1 MSNPMKKFVKLLGKS
16 ERVYCQC
23 VGESVYITD
32 GYIAIKVPKFW
43 YDDLILTESP
53 IFQPLNN
60 GEIATKDCNAKIC
73 KTVPNGIDIAAV
85 ISGYVKKEILW
96 KSPFLMEVPLD
107 KKTAQLCLFVS
118 ENEIIP
124 VRSAFVEACEDFVTG
139 DYYGLLI
146 YIIQVK
152 QREDDIVAD
161 LYYMTLDEA
170 ECTLDYYKVACY
182 PLYHY
187 EDGTVL
193 NEEEKRNLTI
203 FDQSEL
209 GHLTSITY
217 HPYDEG
223 TFKHN
228 IKRLR
233 EDMDESTAG
242 DFDAHLASLK

>member
-1 MSNPMKKFVKLLGKS
+1 MIKFENLNLFDALRQIVERNTKHYKTDLEYDIEAIQKNPDCDTWWWMSRKCGTQIDKECDIF
-16 ERVYCQC
+16 Y
-23 VGESVYITD
+23 D
-32 GYIAIKVPKFW
+32 GRSSSLKYFM
-43 YDDLILTESP
+43 D
-53 IFQPLNN
+53 
-60 GEIATKDCNAKIC
+60 
-73 KTVPNGIDIAAV
+73 
-85 ISGYVKKEILW
+85 SGYE
-96 KSPFLMEVPLD
+96 P
-107 KKTAQLCLFVS
+107 
-118 ENEIIP
+118 
-124 VRSAFVEACEDFVTG
+124 
-139 DYYGLLI
+139 LI
-146 YIIQVK
+146 YIIQITN
-152 QREDDIVAD
+152 RDETFVAN
-161 LYYMTLDEA
+161 LYHLKLDEA
-170 ECTLDYYKVACY
+170 KSMLDRYKAACY
-182 PLYHY
+182 PMYHY

>member
-1 MSNPMKKFVKLLGKS
+1 MIKFENLNLFDALRQIVDRNTKHYKTDLQYDIESIQKNPDCDTWWWMSRDCGTQIDRESDILCDGRPSSVKYFMDESNNP
-16 ERVYCQC
+16 
-23 VGESVYITD
+23 
-32 GYIAIKVPKFW
+32 
-43 YDDLILTESP
+43 
-53 IFQPLNN
+53 
-60 GEIATKDCNAKIC
+60 
-73 KTVPNGIDIAAV
+73 
-85 ISGYVKKEILW
+85 
-96 KSPFLMEVPLD
+96 
-107 KKTAQLCLFVS
+107 
-118 ENEIIP
+118 
-124 VRSAFVEACEDFVTG
+124 
-139 DYYGLLI
+139 LI
-146 YIIQVK
+146 YMIQINS
-152 QREDDIVAD
+152 REDNVIAD

-187 EDGTVL
+187 ADGTVL

-209 GHLTSITY
+209 GYLTSITY

-223 TFKHN
+223 IFKHN

>member
-1 MSNPMKKFVKLLGKS
+1 MIKFENLNLFDALRQIVDRNTKHYKTDLEYDIEAIQKNPDCDTWWWMSRECGTQIDKECDILCEGRPSSVK
-16 ERVYCQC
+16 YFMA
-23 VGESVYITD
+23 D
-32 GYIAIKVPKFW
+32 GYNP
-43 YDDLILTESP
+43 
-53 IFQPLNN
+53 
-60 GEIATKDCNAKIC
+60 
-73 KTVPNGIDIAAV
+73 
-85 ISGYVKKEILW
+85 
-96 KSPFLMEVPLD
+96 
-107 KKTAQLCLFVS
+107 
-118 ENEIIP
+118 
-124 VRSAFVEACEDFVTG
+124 
-139 DYYGLLI
+139 LI
-146 YIIQVK
+146 YIIQIK
-152 QREDDIVAD
+152 SREDNVIAD

-242 DFDAHLASLK
+242 EFDAHLASLK